1 MKIVS
6 FVLLVLWIA
15 VKAIQGLNSLEQQ
28 IPRSNRSEQG
38 CSRKE
43 RGADT
48 LSAFFE

>member
-15 VKAIQGLNSLEQQ
+15 VKAIQGLSSPEQL
-28 IPRSNRSEQG
+28 PRIARSEQG

-43 RGADT
+43 KGADT
-48 LSAFFE
+48 LSALFE